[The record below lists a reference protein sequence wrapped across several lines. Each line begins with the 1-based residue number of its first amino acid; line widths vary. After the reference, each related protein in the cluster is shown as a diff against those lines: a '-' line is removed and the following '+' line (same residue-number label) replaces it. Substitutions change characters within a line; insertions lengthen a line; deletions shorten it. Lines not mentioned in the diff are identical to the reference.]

1 MPMAL
6 PTSSSPACE
15 MDWDQELAGAFL
27 GPIAGHE
34 PGSEA
39 LEGHGSCPAAAAVRA
54 ARSGSGSGSDGL
66 SLPTLQP
73 GEPQGPLSTPACSGD
88 SAAGFALP
96 AGSDAFPLHHLEHP
110 LSEAGTCGVE
120 AFGSSLTTAGS
131 LQHTLTHQGSC
142 PSPLEC
148 AALQP
153 GSSLAPTPMLLDSQA
168 SISQL
173 GLDAAA
179 QMVHLEEEGG
189 TTLGCLP
196 FHMGMPGPLGYPM
209 YGPFGPDAGFLGMT
223 MTPPA
228 FGAVGGYGVD
238 GPGMGPGLAAAVKQ
252 ESAEDEIKAG
262 PKERAACGG
271 PLGSGKPALLLD
283 CSGVLRCGSRCL
295 CRDCALAHEC
305 RLPAGQCLPLTRS
318 CLMLLNILSCTL
330 CACSALT
337 VGPSPAVA
345 QRQAALAILPSV
357 PDQPPRSCLPQHL
370 NEQPLPMQGLG
381 GAGCG
386 ACHWQQC

>member
-6 PTSSSPACE
+6 PATSSPACE
-15 MDWDQELAGAFL
+15 VDWDQELAGAFL

-39 LEGHGSCPAAAAVRA
+39 LEGHGSCPAAAAARA
-54 ARSGSGSGSDGL
+54 AGSGSGSDRL
-66 SLPTLQP
+66 SLPTLQR

-96 AGSDAFPLHHLEHP
+96 AGSDAFPLHHLEHK

-120 AFGSSLTTAGS
+120 TFGSSLTTAGS
-131 LQHTLTHQGSC
+131 LQHTLTQQGSC

-148 AALQP
+148 GALQP

-179 QMVHLEEEGG
+179 QMVHQLEEEGG
-189 TTLGCLP
+189 TELGCLP

-209 YGPFGPDAGFLGMT
+209 YGPFGPDAGFMAMT

-228 FGAVGGYGVD
+228 FGVVGGYGVA

-252 ESAEDEIKAG
+252 ESGQEPEEEVKAG
-262 PKERAACGG
+262 PKEQAACGPPPG
-271 PLGSGKPALLLD
+271 GSKPILQLD
-283 CSGVLRCGSRCL
+283 CGGVLR
-295 CRDCALAHEC
+295 
-305 RLPAGQCLPLTRS
+305 
-318 CLMLLNILSCTL
+318 
-330 CACSALT
+330 
-337 VGPSPAVA
+337 
-345 QRQAALAILPSV
+345 
-357 PDQPPRSCLPQHL
+357 
-370 NEQPLPMQGLG
+370 
-381 GAGCG
+381 
-386 ACHWQQC
+386 